1 MLTTIYRLNRNGVG
15 KVNYMSPRVD
25 LIEKIS
31 DKRGNLCAGVVC
43 GDHLYERTHRRARD
57 KALDR
62 LIGASVNKWGR
73 DAVTSNPNVQ
83 SHAGNSFW

>member
-25 LIEKIS
+25 LIIKIS

-43 GDHLYERTHRRARD
+43 GDHLYKRTRRRARGE
-57 KALDR
+57 ALGR
-62 LIGASVNKWGR
+62 SIGASVNKWGR
-73 DAVTSNPNVQ
+73 DPVASNPHVQ